1 MSSVIVLRYVVFIIL
16 CVMGLRDRPIGV
28 CAVIIRRHPQVSM
41 SSHPSTPAAATAGL
55 LLPLL
60 VGTCQIISL
69 APYLLSS
76 AFGVAGPMVVNDH
89 WSCDDTNLVV
99 EVWWFY
105 GGCLVSV
112 WSPDL
117 SQVGPGYE

>member
-1 MSSVIVLRYVVFIIL
+1 
-16 CVMGLRDRPIGV
+16 MGLRDRPIGV

-69 APYLLSS
+69 APYLLSLNRPS
-76 AFGVAGPMVVNDH
+76 AFGMAGPVV
-89 WSCDDTNLVV
+89 VM
-99 EVWWFY
+99 
-105 GGCLVSV
+105 
-112 WSPDL
+112 
-117 SQVGPGYE
+117 